1 MAMDRDYKL
10 IRAIL
15 RRGSKAAA
23 EELVRAYYDEIY
35 AYVYRQTGNRD
46 DALDLTQESFIAA
59 LQCLASYD
67 TKKARFR
74 TWLYH
79 IASHKVIDARRRLR
93 PTTQLPEDVEI
104 ADDYDLAAITND
116 RLLLQNVEEYVRGA
130 DPLDQEVFRLHLYA
144 DCSFSEIAAAMG
156 EAEEKLKARYYRL
169 LRKIR
174 KEFASDER

>member
-1 MAMDRDYKL
+1 MAINRDEKW
-10 IRAIL
+10 IRAIR
-15 RRGSKAAA
+15 RRGSKVAA
-23 EELVRAYYDEIY
+23 EELVRTYYDEIF
-35 AYVYRQTGNRD
+35 AYIDRQTGNRD

-67 TKKARFR
+67 EKKARLR

-93 PTTQLPEDVEI
+93 PTAQLPEDVEI
-104 ADDYDLAAITND
+104 ADGFDLAAFAND
-116 RLLLQNVEEYVRGA
+116 RLLLRDIEEYVCGA

>member
-1 MAMDRDYKL
+1 MAIDRDYKL

-46 DALDLTQESFIAA
+46 DAHDLTQESFIAA

-67 TKKARFR
+67 AKKSRFR

-79 IASHKVIDARRRLR
+79 ITSYKVIDARRRLR
-93 PTTQLPEDVEI
+93 PTVELPKEVEI
-104 ADDYDLAAITND
+104 EDGFDLAAITSD
-116 RLLLQNVEEYVRGA
+116 RLLLRDIEEFVRGA

-144 DCSFSEIAAAMG
+144 DYSFSEIAAAMG

-169 LRKIR
+169 LRRIR
-174 KEFASDER
+174 KEFASDE